1 MTRKTLWQSA
11 LLLALA
17 FGMTWSAAAQERIA
31 APGAGKTVPK
41 LTPVAETKLIMQ
53 GVAHANY
60 QGLERNL
67 KQKPA
72 DVEAWNFVRG
82 QALLV
87 AESGNLLLMRP
98 PHNDG
103 QTVWMQRSADLRE
116 TGTTLAK
123 YAGKADY
130 DRSKA
135 ALADVTNSC
144 NRCHQTFRVPVQVG
158 APPAEKGEG
167 KKERDTE

>member
-1 MTRKTLWQSA
+1 MTRKTLWRSA

-17 FGMTWSAAAQERIA
+17 FGMTWSAAAQERIP
-31 APGAGKTVPK
+31 APGAAKPAPK

-72 DVEAWNFVRG
+72 DVETWNFVRG

-87 AESGNLLLMRP
+87 AESGNLMLMRP

-116 TGTTLAK
+116 AATTLAK
-123 YAGKADY
+123 HAGKADY
-130 DRSKA
+130 EHSKA
-135 ALADVTNSC
+135 ALLDVKNSC
-144 NRCHQTFRVPVQVG
+144 NRCHQTFRVPVEIG
-158 APPAEKGEG
+158 APPPEKGER
-167 KKERDTE
+167 KTERDTE

>member
-1 MTRKTLWQSA
+1 
-11 LLLALA
+11 
-17 FGMTWSAAAQERIA
+17 
-31 APGAGKTVPK
+31 
-41 LTPVAETKLIMQ
+41 
-53 GVAHANY
+53 
-60 QGLERNL
+60 LERNL

-72 DVEAWNFVRG
+72 DVETWNFVRG

-116 TGTTLAK
+116 TATTLAK

-130 DRSKA
+130 ERSKT
-135 ALADVTNSC
+135 ALVDVTNSC
-144 NRCHQTFRVPVQVG
+144 NRCHQTFRVPVQIG
-158 APPAEKGEG
+158 APPAEKGER
-167 KKERDTE
+167 KAERDTE